1 MFIDIMGIFNMKYK
15 LIAFSALISSC
26 TPAMANPL
34 EMIKRVNRDNFRLPE
49 QLVVGVAKVESSF
62 KCHVTGGVGEV
73 GLYQLKYAT
82 AKGIGYSGS
91 RQSLYN
97 CETNAYYGIKHL
109 KIAYDKCGTIKGAAK
124 LHNAGLGA
132 SCNPSAYSYKVVNAG
147 SKSYASSDSVSRNNR
162 HTESVKAKSGRDAAM
177 DYLMSRHPNFN

>member
-1 MFIDIMGIFNMKYK
+1 MKYK
-15 LIAFSALISSC
+15 LIAFAALVNSC
-26 TPAMANPL
+26 SPAMANPL

-49 QLVVGVAKVESSF
+49 QLVVGVAKVESGF
-62 KCHVTGGVGEV
+62 KCHVTGGVGEI

-82 AKGIGYSGS
+82 AKGIGYRGTK
-91 RQSLYN
+91 QALYN

-109 KIAYDKCGTIKGAAK
+109 SIAHSKCGTIKGAAK

-147 SKSYASSDSVSRNNR
+147 SKSYASNNSDGRKIR
-162 HTESVKAKSGRDAAM
+162 HTEPVKAKTGRDAAM
-177 DYLMSRHPNFN
+177 EYLMSRYSNYN